1 MDLNDKIVIY
11 RTADGQTT
19 VDVRMDGDTVWLS
32 QAQMAEL
39 FQKDRTVI
47 GRHINNIYKEHE
59 LERETTCANFAHVGK
74 DADQTY
80 QTALYNLDVIIS
92 VGYRV
97 KSQRGTQFRIWANKV
112 LKDYLVKGY
121 AVNKVLTEQRYTE
134 LKQLVA
140 VLGRTVKAQETL
152 TSDDALNLVE
162 VVSDYAYALDT
173 LDKYDYQQLT
183 VDQTTNEAKFHA
195 TYEGAMQTIEELKAK
210 FGGSQWFAH
219 EKDDSFKSS
228 IGQIYQTFGGQDLYP
243 SVEEKAAMLLYLVTK
258 NHSFSDGNKRIAAT
272 LFLWFMAGNGIL
284 YNSDGTKRIADN
296 TLVALT
302 LMIAESRTEEKDV
315 MVKVVVNLINKIT
328 GSWKCKSNNC
338 LYNIIKINTLVK
350 IYRSIDSNETLQKV
364 KMADMINLLFEYHK
378 EICQLSKFV
387 YVFIFYSDKKLV
399 QPFGYVR

>member
-11 RTADGQTT
+11 QTKDGKTSI
-19 VDVRMDGDTVWLS
+19 DVKLENDTVWLS
-32 QAQMAEL
+32 ANQMAAL
-39 FQKDRTVI
+39 FERDEKTIRK
-47 GRHINNIYKEHE
+47 HINNVFSENE
-59 LERETTCANFAHVGK
+59 LEKKNNTHFLRVDGVKQSVAF
-74 DADQTY
+74 Y
-80 QTALYNLDVIIS
+80 SLDVIIS

-112 LKDYLVKGY
+112 LKEYLVKGY
-121 AVNKVLTEQRYTE
+121 AVNKALTEQRYTE

-140 VLGRTVKAQETL
+140 ALGRTVKAQEAL

-173 LDKYDYQQLT
+173 LDKYDYQQLA
-183 VDQTTNEAKFHA
+183 VEQTTNEAKFHA
-195 TYEGAMQTIEELKAK
+195 TYEGAMQAIEELKAK

-284 YNSDGTKRIADN
+284 YNPDGTKRIADN

-315 MVKVVVNLINKIT
+315 MVKVVVNLINK
-328 GSWKCKSNNC
+328 NN
-338 LYNIIKINTLVK
+338 Y
-350 IYRSIDSNETLQKV
+350 E
-364 KMADMINLLFEYHK
+364 
-378 EICQLSKFV
+378 
-387 YVFIFYSDKKLV
+387 
-399 QPFGYVR
+399 